1 MVMTNLAPETAAT
14 TIDYGLFQHEGTGDI
29 WAIKLRGETVLG
41 ARRFPQKDQP
51 FVEDLPFLVYD
62 VGTAREY
69 VSEMRNRFAIW
80 PFTRTRAKN
89 SAPSADI

>member
-1 MVMTNLAPETAAT
+1 MTNQAPETAA
-14 TIDYGLFQHEGTGDI
+14 IDYSIVQHESTGDI
-29 WAIKLRGETVLG
+29 WAIKLRGKRVLG
-41 ARRFPQKDQP
+41 ARRFRQNEQP

-69 VSEMRNRFAIW
+69 ISEMPDRFAIW

-89 SAPSADI
+89 PASSADN